1 MGLSIF
7 KIESV
12 FDKGGNKRNPN
23 INTLNKTRNDDIQ
36 DTNGTVCNNEHN
48 ERNVMVYFQPGE

>member
-36 DTNGTVCNNEHN
+36 DTNGTVCYTSIMFEI
-48 ERNVMVYFQPGE
+48 VPQCL